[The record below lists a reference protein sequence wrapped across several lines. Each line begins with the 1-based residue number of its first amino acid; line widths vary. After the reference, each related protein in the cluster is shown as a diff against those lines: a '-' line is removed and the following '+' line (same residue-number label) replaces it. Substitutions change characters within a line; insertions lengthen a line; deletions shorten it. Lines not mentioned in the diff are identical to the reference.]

1 VFTKFAVHSQIITL
15 SPISIMPDTSQS
27 NLRRHFRYITAH
39 DDSGNAVFSEVVP
52 EPAHV
57 RKVMGGD
64 MEFSLMYTTEG
75 FPVKMEDSRD
85 IEIYKDYLTNAPKIT
100 IPGGTVCRTVD
111 FPPGYTSP
119 MHRTPSCDFGVVIEG
134 EVELVLDSG
143 ETRLLKRGDV
153 AVQRGTNHAWR
164 NTSNH
169 SWARMLYVLQH
180 AERIIVNGKGLGEDE
195 GGID

>member
-1 VFTKFAVHSQIITL
+1 
-15 SPISIMPDTSQS
+15 
-27 NLRRHFRYITAH
+27 
-39 DDSGNAVFSEVVP
+39 
-52 EPAHV
+52 
-57 RKVMGGD
+57 
-64 MEFSLMYTTEG
+64 MEFSLIYTTHG
-75 FPVKMEDSRD
+75 FPVPMAGDKD
-85 IEIYKDYLTNAPKIT
+85 INIYKSYLVNAPKIT

-143 ETRLLKRGDV
+143 ETRLLKQGDV

-164 NTSNH
+164 NTSGE
-169 SWARMLYVLQH
+169 SWARMLYVLQS
-180 AERIIVNGKGLGEDE
+180 AEKVTIGDKELDEDE

>member
-1 VFTKFAVHSQIITL
+1 MSNTRL
-15 SPISIMPDTSQS
+15 S
-27 NLRRHFRYITAH
+27 NLRPHSRFVTAH
-39 DDSGNAVFSEVVP
+39 DAAGKAVFSTAIP
-52 EPAHV
+52 EPAPV
-57 RKVMGGD
+57 RRVMGGD
-64 MEFSLMYTTEG
+64 MEFSLLWTTQG
-75 FPVKMEDSRD
+75 FPVSMAADKDISTYRAYME
-85 IEIYKDYLTNAPKIT
+85 NAPRIT

-119 MHRTPSCDFGVVIEG
+119 MHRTPSCDVGVVIEG

-164 NTSNH
+164 NTSH
-169 SWARMLYVLQH
+169 EGWARMLYVLQS
-180 AERIIVNGKGLGEDE
+180 AEKVVAGGKELGEDE